1 MECFRPSRE
10 ASTQKYADSST
21 GLGKVTFSLG
31 STAMARWM
39 AWIALALPDHP
50 LINIAE
56 LIQLS
61 SCKQTKK
68 KNNLQKNLRATPLET
83 SQLSMLSARLS
94 ASSDPSKTSPNPPIN
109 ILGIFYLIVNILTL
123 YIPFITSPHPTP
135 PPLWSETQVAP
146 RKESP
151 MQFWTAMSALIKVFQ
166 WNCPVKSSKWLTTC
180 SEGRSVV
187 NVGRLAERAV
197 RPADVVVIAT
207 QHDVVRHFPL
217 CKKNQNVKDTKSLWK
232 KLIAST
238 SDGSIESQG
247 NGDSSPL
254 IRVQDPG
261 LRSDYQTVLAR
272 LFDPL
277 DVIAVLNG
285 DVVR

>member
-1 MECFRPSRE
+1 M
-10 ASTQKYADSST
+10 
-21 GLGKVTFSLG
+21 
-31 STAMARWM
+31 
-39 AWIALALPDHP
+39 
-50 LINIAE
+50 
-56 LIQLS
+56 
-61 SCKQTKK
+61 
-68 KNNLQKNLRATPLET
+68 
-83 SQLSMLSARLS
+83 
-94 ASSDPSKTSPNPPIN
+94 
-109 ILGIFYLIVNILTL
+109 
-123 YIPFITSPHPTP
+123 
-135 PPLWSETQVAP
+135 
-146 RKESP
+146 
-151 MQFWTAMSALIKVFQ
+151 
-166 WNCPVKSSKWLTTC
+166 TTC

-187 NVGRLAERAV
+187 NVGRLAERTV